1 MKLSTK
7 VFLGVLS
14 LVAVFGA
21 IAGSVALVGGNQQP
35 AVQFG
40 ASGTRFPNGISANS
54 TSPSAGQVL
63 GTTITGTTIASTG
76 TLQVGSTGKSTSGL
90 WGGECYLFVPTAPQ
104 LPALVASTTVVADC
118 QATNPLTTALPAQ
131 AALTGGQAVP
141 VWAAGDFVIADPV
154 ASSTALGQ
162 GFVVESITGSSTAG
176 YLTARISNQTGAS
189 LTLGTT
195 TGIKLQFLYVR

>member
-1 MKLSTK
+1 MKTSTK

-14 LVAVFGA
+14 LVAVLA
-21 IAGSVALVGGNQQP
+21 LVIGSVALVGGNQQ
-35 AVQFG
+35 G
-40 ASGTRFPNGISANS
+40 AQTQLGGGGTRFPNGISANS

-63 GTTITGTTIASTG
+63 GTTLTTSG
-76 TLQVGSTGKSTSGL
+76 TLQVGSTGKSVSGV
-90 WGGECYLFVPTAPQ
+90 WGGECYLFVPSTPNAPS
-104 LPALVASTTVVADC
+104 LVASTTVVADC
-118 QATNPLTTALPAQ
+118 QATNPLSTATPTQ

-141 VWAAGDFVIADPV
+141 VWAAGDVVLAQPV

-176 YLTARISNQTGAS
+176 FLTARVSNQTGAS
-189 LTLGTT
+189 LSLATS